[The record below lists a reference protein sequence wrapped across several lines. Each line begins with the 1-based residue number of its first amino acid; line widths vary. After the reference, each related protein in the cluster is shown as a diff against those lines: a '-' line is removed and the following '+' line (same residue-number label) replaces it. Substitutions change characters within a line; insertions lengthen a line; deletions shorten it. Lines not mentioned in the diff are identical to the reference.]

1 MLILTKALQKTSNS
15 VKRHFHKKATLD
27 TVNIWC
33 FFFHT
38 RSTLENLF
46 FFLCVQLWR
55 GEPAFC
61 LTDL

>member
-33 FFFHT
+33 VFGGPFFFMCT
-38 RSTLENLF
+38 AVERRTGLLS
-46 FFLCVQLWR
+46 
-55 GEPAFC
+55 
-61 LTDL
+61 D